1 MLIHCRGK
9 HQAEFDGINSQAKA
23 SVDKAVSTQ
32 SDVRTLLKKSSTIIF
47 DEAKQREL
55 NKAIVYNLVVSF
67 KTSYLLPDSTPLGLE
82 GLSSWP
88 AREDS
93 SLSIVSKRGGSLEL
107 FAMSHKIQDESY
119 WSQL

>member
-1 MLIHCRGK
+1 M
-9 HQAEFDGINSQAKA
+9 NSQAKA

-32 SDVRTLLKKSSTIIF
+32 SDVRTLLKKNSTIIF

-93 SLSIVSKRGGSLEL
+93 SWSIVSKRGGSLEL
-107 FAMSHKIQDESY
+107 FAMSHKIQDEFS

>member
-1 MLIHCRGK
+1 M
-9 HQAEFDGINSQAKA
+9 
-23 SVDKAVSTQ
+23 DKAVSTQ

-55 NKAIVYNLVVSF
+55 NKAIVYNLVVS
-67 KTSYLLPDSTPLGLE
+67 SYLLPDSTPLGLE

-93 SLSIVSKRGGSLEL
+93 SLSIVSKRGGSLKL
-107 FAMSHKIQDESY
+107 FAMSHKIQDEFS